1 MVTNV
6 LPFLEDF
13 ILYVLWMFTLALS
26 FTSSIVLFSHY
37 LRSKATP
44 IGRTAFYFFLNSF
57 WWSVTSTIVTL
68 PIITTNDFS
77 RNYFFLFFPFLASI
91 ASILGAYERTRIQ
104 ILLTPGLEKQT
115 ISDRRWLASS
125 IAILVIA
132 LVGTYV
138 GIGGL
143 TAWVFVLIG
152 ASLAAIALA
161 NYGFKIVYISSAI
174 LIALGFTIFMGL
186 MLEIETLY
194 SPLPGVPT
202 DTPTALVFILTGFWM
217 LIARKLG
224 LKWWILRIIYAFAIL
239 STVVLAIVTYLSY
252 HPETVSFPV
261 LLLTALVGGAL
272 LWRSWKTSIS

>member
-13 ILYVLWMFTLALS
+13 ILYILWMFTLALS
-26 FTSSIVLFSHY
+26 FTSSMVLFSHY
-37 LRSKATP
+37 LKSKATP

-104 ILLTPGLEKQT
+104 MLLTPRIEKRT
-115 ISDRRWLASS
+115 ISGRLWLASS
-125 IAILVIA
+125 LAFLVIA

-143 TAWVFVLIG
+143 TAWVFVLIC
-152 ASLAAIALA
+152 ALLVAIALP
-161 NYGFKIVYISSAI
+161 NYCCKIVYVGSAI
-174 LIALGFTIFMGL
+174 LLALGFAILTGL

-202 DTPTALVFILTGFWM
+202 DTPTALVFLLTGFWM
-217 LIARKLG
+217 VIVRKLG
-224 LKWWILRIIYAFAIL
+224 LKWWILRIICSSAIL